1 MHRMKSFGT
10 WVAGVCLASALIGG
24 NAVAQ
29 EKKTLDNQ
37 RDKVSYA
44 IGMDI
49 GRSFVPV
56 SDYIDPASLQAAL
69 QGAIKG
75 EKPTLSEAEAQATDT
90 ALRAN
95 LAAKAGQTPPGQ
107 PPGSQPPAVNKQNV
121 GALIGGYM
129 IGPKL
134 TPLKDEVELP
144 VVMQAVRAV
153 FAKGSTLLT
162 EDEARQVVQSYAS
175 ERQAGLSQRNRD
187 EGAAFLSKNKTVK
200 GVVTTPSGLQYMV
213 LRQGSGAHPTAAS
226 TVRVNYEGKLLDGTV
241 FDSSY
246 TRGEP
251 AEFPLANVVPGW
263 TEGLQLMPVGA
274 KYRFWVP
281 ASLGYGAAGTQ
292 GGPIGPEATL
302 TFDVELIGIVK

>member
-1 MHRMKSFGT
+1 MKSFGT
-10 WVAGVCLASALIGG
+10 WVAGVYLASALIGG
-24 NAVAQ
+24 NALAQ

-37 RDKVSYA
+37 REKVSYA

-49 GRSFVPV
+49 GSSFVPV
-56 SDYIDPASLQAAL
+56 AEYIDPASLQTAL

-75 EKPTLSEAEAQATDT
+75 EKPTLSETDAQATDA

-95 LAAKAGQTPPGQ
+95 MAAKAGQTPPGQ
-107 PPGSQPPAVNKQNV
+107 PPGTQPPEVNKQNV

-134 TPLKDEVELP
+134 APLKDEVELP
-144 VVMQAVRAV
+144 VVMQAVRTV
-153 FAKGSTLLT
+153 FAKGNALLT

-187 EGAAFLSKNKTVK
+187 EGAAFLSKNKSAK

-213 LRQGSGAHPTAAS
+213 LRQGSGERPTAAS

-251 AEFPLANVVPGW
+251 ASFPLANVVPGW
-263 TEGLQLMPVGA
+263 TEGLQLMPVGS

-281 ASLGYGAAGTQ
+281 SQLGYGEAGTQ
-292 GGPIGPEATL
+292 GGPIGPNATL
-302 TFDVELIGIVK
+302 TFDVELIGIAK

>member
-1 MHRMKSFGT
+1 MKSFGT
-10 WVAGVCLASALIGG
+10 WVAGMCLVSALIGG

-37 RDKVSYA
+37 REKVSYA

-69 QGAIKG
+69 QGAMKG
-75 EKPTLSEAEAQATDT
+75 EKPTLSEADAQATDT

-107 PPGSQPPAVNKQNV
+107 PPGTPLPAVNKQHV

-129 IGPKL
+129 VGPKL
-134 TPLKDEVELP
+134 VPLKDEVELP
-144 VVMQAVRAV
+144 VLMQALRTV
-153 FAKGSTLLT
+153 FAKGATLLS
-162 EDEARQVVQSYAS
+162 EDESRQVMQSYAS
-175 ERQAGLSQRNRD
+175 ERQAGQSQRNRD
-187 EGAAFLSKNKTVK
+187 EGAAFLSKNKTAK

-213 LRQGSGAHPTAAS
+213 LRQGSGERPTAAS

-251 AEFPLANVVPGW
+251 ATFPLANVVPGW
-263 TEGLQLMPVGA
+263 TEGLQLMPVGS
-274 KYRFWVP
+274 KFRFWVP
-281 ASLGYGAAGTQ
+281 SSLGYGEAGTQ
-292 GGPIGPEATL
+292 GGPIGPNATL
-302 TFDVELIGIVK
+302 AFDVELIGIAK

>member
-1 MHRMKSFGT
+1 MKSFGT
-10 WVAGVCLASALIGG
+10 WVAGVYLASALIGG
-24 NAVAQ
+24 NALAQ

-37 RDKVSYA
+37 REKVSYA

-49 GRSFVPV
+49 GSSFVPV
-56 SDYIDPASLQAAL
+56 AEYIDPASLQTAL

-75 EKPTLSEAEAQATDT
+75 EKPTLSETDAQATDA

-95 LAAKAGQTPPGQ
+95 MAAKAGQTPPGQ
-107 PPGSQPPAVNKQNV
+107 PPGTQPPEVNKQNV
-121 GALIGGYM
+121 GALIGSYM

-134 TPLKDEVELP
+134 APLKDEVELP
-144 VVMQAVRAV
+144 VVMQAVRTV
-153 FAKGSTLLT
+153 FAKGNTLLT

-187 EGAAFLSKNKTVK
+187 EGAAFLSKNKSAK

-213 LRQGSGAHPTAAS
+213 LRQGSGERPTAAS

-251 AEFPLANVVPGW
+251 ASFPLANVVPGW
-263 TEGLQLMPVGA
+263 TEGLQLMPVGS

-281 ASLGYGAAGTQ
+281 SQLGYGEAGTQ
-292 GGPIGPEATL
+292 GGPIGPNATL
-302 TFDVELIGIVK
+302 TFDVELIGIAK

>member
-1 MHRMKSFGT
+1 MKSFGT

-56 SDYIDPASLQAAL
+56 ADYIDPASLQTAL
-69 QGAIKG
+69 QGALKG
-75 EKPTLSEAEAQATDT
+75 DKPALSEADAQATDT

-107 PPGSQPPAVNKQNV
+107 PPGTQPPEVNKQHV
-121 GALIGGYM
+121 GSLIGGYM

-134 TPLKDEVELP
+134 APLKDEVELP
-144 VVMQAVRAV
+144 VLMQAVRTV
-153 FAKGSTLLT
+153 FAKGTTLLT
-162 EDEARQVVQSYAS
+162 EAEAQQVVQSYAS

-200 GVVTTPSGLQYMV
+200 GVVTTASGLQYMV
-213 LRQGSGAHPTAAS
+213 LRQGSGERPTAAS
-226 TVRVNYEGKLLDGTV
+226 TVRVNYEGKLLDGTK

-246 TRGEP
+246 DRGEP
-251 AEFPLANVVPGW
+251 ASFPLANVVPGW
-263 TEGLQLMPVGA
+263 TEGLQLMPVGS

-281 ASLGYGAAGTQ
+281 SQLGYGEAGTQ
-292 GGPIGPEATL
+292 GGPIGPNATL

>member
-1 MHRMKSFGT
+1 MKSFGT

-37 RDKVSYA
+37 REKVSYA

-56 SDYIDPASLQAAL
+56 ADYIDPTSLQTAL

-75 EKPTLSEAEAQATDT
+75 EKPTLSEADAQATDT

-107 PPGSQPPAVNKQNV
+107 PPGAQPPAVNKQNV

-134 TPLKDEVELP
+134 APLKNEVELP
-144 VVMQAVRAV
+144 LVLQAVRTV
-153 FAKGSTLLT
+153 FAKGTTLLT

-200 GVVTTPSGLQYMV
+200 GVVTTASGLQYMV
-213 LRQGSGAHPTAAS
+213 LRQGSGERPTAAS

-251 AEFPLANVVPGW
+251 ATFPLANVVPGW
-263 TEGLQLMPVGA
+263 TEGLQLMPVGS

-281 ASLGYGAAGTQ
+281 ASLGYGAQGTQ

-302 TFDVELIGIVK
+302 TFDVELIGIAK

>member
-1 MHRMKSFGT
+1 MKSFGT

-37 RDKVSYA
+37 REKVSYA

-56 SDYIDPASLQAAL
+56 ADYIDPASLQTAL

-75 EKPTLSEAEAQATDT
+75 DKPTLSEADAQATDT

-107 PPGSQPPAVNKQNV
+107 PPGAQPPAVNKQNV

-134 TPLKDEVELP
+134 APLKNEVELP
-144 VVMQAVRAV
+144 LVLQAVRTV
-153 FAKGSTLLT
+153 FAKGTTLLT

-200 GVVTTPSGLQYMV
+200 GVVTTASGLQYTV
-213 LRQGSGAHPTAAS
+213 LRQGSGERPTAAS

-251 AEFPLANVVPGW
+251 ATFPLANVVPGW
-263 TEGLQLMPVGA
+263 TEGLQLMPVGS

-281 ASLGYGAAGTQ
+281 ASLGYGAQGTQ

-302 TFDVELIGIVK
+302 TFDVELIGIAK